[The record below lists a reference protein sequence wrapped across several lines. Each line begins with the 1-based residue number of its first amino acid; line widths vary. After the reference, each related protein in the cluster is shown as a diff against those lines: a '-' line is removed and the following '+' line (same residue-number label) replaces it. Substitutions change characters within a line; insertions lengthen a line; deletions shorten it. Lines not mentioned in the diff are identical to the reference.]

1 MVDPHVLGLHHV
13 TAIARDAQ
21 TNLDFYTGV
30 LGLRLVKLT
39 VNFDDPTSYHL
50 YYGDATGRPGSIL
63 TFFAYDGRPGAL
75 GLGQATA
82 TAFSIPPNT
91 LEFWTDRLS
100 GHGISTRPVPSRL
113 GETGLALADPDGMRL
128 ELIEHDEPGA
138 GGEWIGQIVETAKA
152 ITGLHS
158 VTIPTASE
166 ATGRFLDEVFGW
178 DERTVDASTKRF
190 HGEKSGAVDLVEA
203 AYSAHGR
210 VAIGSV
216 HHVAFRV
223 RNEDAQAHWRQ
234 RLVERGYSVS
244 AFMDRD
250 YFRSI
255 YFHEPGGV
263 LFEIATDTPGFATD
277 EAVDRLGTSLM
288 LPKRLEPGRELIGR
302 ALPTLDLPSLV
313 H

>member
-190 HGEKSGAVDLVEA
+190 HGENPGRSISSRPPTPLMGGSPSDRFITSRFECATKTPRLTGDNASWSA
-203 AYSAHGR
+203 AIRSAH
-210 VAIGSV
+210 S
-216 HHVAFRV
+216 
-223 RNEDAQAHWRQ
+223 W
-234 RLVERGYSVS
+234 
-244 AFMDRD
+244 
-250 YFRSI
+250 
-255 YFHEPGGV
+255 
-263 LFEIATDTPGFATD
+263 IATTSDPSTFTNRAECFSRSRPTPPG
-277 EAVDRLGTSLM
+277 
-288 LPKRLEPGRELIGR
+288 LP
-302 ALPTLDLPSLV
+302 PTRPSIS
-313 H
+313 